1 MRIFLKICPLCL
13 QTAPKCDKMILG
25 YQNDHD
31 LNTPNAATERVGGRT
46 AAKRE
51 ASPAERA
58 SARAQAEVRSRAAQ
72 ANGEKTPTNPGRRAP
87 LRRLRAAESCL
98 CFRAETG
105 WYRGVKLQ
113 RFVPFAWSLALSRG
127 RGAFTLPRFDNTNT
141 RRREH
146 PCKQ

>member
-31 LNTPNAATERVGGRT
+31 LNTPNAATERVGRRA

-58 SARAQAEVRSRAAQ
+58 SARAQAARLPSGPGGNRVVPRSCELLELRPFCRAFQEAG
-72 ANGEKTPTNPGRRAP
+72 AGD
-87 LRRLRAAESCL
+87 
-98 CFRAETG
+98 
-105 WYRGVKLQ
+105 
-113 RFVPFAWSLALSRG
+113 
-127 RGAFTLPRFDNTNT
+127 GAFLLSA
-141 RRREH
+141 EQH
-146 PCKQ
+146 E